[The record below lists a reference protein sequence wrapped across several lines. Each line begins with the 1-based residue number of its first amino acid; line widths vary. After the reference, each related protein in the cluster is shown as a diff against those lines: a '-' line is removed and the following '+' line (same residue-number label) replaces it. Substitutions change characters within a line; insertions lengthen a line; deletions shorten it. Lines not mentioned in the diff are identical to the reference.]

1 MSMRTPRSNS
11 SSSRRRHSNGQA
23 SSPSAHGW
31 ARGNLVELQELERS
45 NEWRDK
51 KEIGEGNCKVYRIR
65 WHGNLVAFKKF
76 HWRLPVDRALRE
88 VNALREISSTN
99 VIGYRGLVVENDNVR
114 GVFLELCHLNLCT
127 HIQTLHEAQADADR
141 LPFAQEMEQI
151 AILQG
156 VASGLAAIHRHD
168 FVHRDIK
175 PANILLQRNGS
186 ELVAKIADF
195 ETSRDERGRGTTT
208 ATSTTTEAY
217 MAPEVLYDNQ
227 WSPSSDVWSFG
238 LVAGELFS
246 NRKPLA
252 SLLPENQSVRRYL
265 VDWLRDGSDETGAP
279 AYVYTPANAAAGGM
293 AVPHALRTLVVERCL
308 HREVSERP
316 SSDQLRQALDNAMG
330 RMQQRLPRGPLYR
343 VIYAKQPAFH
353 QGIFARNPHDT
364 AVSLKDHVKNGSKRG
379 STPSRY
385 VSTTTSFEWAVFYA
399 AKQYTLS
406 GYVDNP
412 FIVEISSARL
422 RQHLA
427 SRHVKCLCVNDC
439 EDAERNGVSS
449 TMAQHFA
456 VSAQEVCL
464 ESLDANNPAIP
475 RDTIVQVYQLPLRR
489 DRKRPDKYACRP
501 GTRNNRQLHP
511 LQIKA
516 SERQD
521 YVHCGQYVCRKFESF
536 AAWMQQFRSAFPDV
550 HVLED
555 CMKLG
560 LEHGCRLIQ
569 ERALEVQEAFKPDST
584 PTVREL
590 VAKVKEREL
599 ADDQLKDRLARSGCP
614 VSGRFKRGEA
624 EITLARVLWREACFW
639 RERWPRHGG
648 YSSRWELEESRE
660 ERDLRAGMERQ
671 AQEARQFKQEL
682 RALRASSAEQSKRS
696 EDEVLQLQQKLG
708 AAMKTVE
715 GLRSREQQARQFEQ
729 ELRALRASSAEQSKR
744 SEDEILRLQQELRE
758 ALKKAEE
765 WRNREPE
772 SRGAAAAQLQAQ
784 AATTSSTSE
793 SISNLNA
800 GQARATPSAKLQGP
814 VAAMPSTVTRSTFSS
829 AGDQKNERK
838 RRAPSSRRD
847 VLSMGSRESSMPST
861 KQCRKDHSGTISP
874 HARKTMSQASAGR
887 SKVWCSTTKGA
898 SVLFL
903 NF

>member
-1 MSMRTPRSNS
+1 MK
-11 SSSRRRHSNGQA
+11 
-23 SSPSAHGW
+23 
-31 ARGNLVELQELERS
+31 LELE
-45 NEWRDK
+45 
-51 KEIGEGNCKVYRIR
+51 
-65 WHGNLVAFKKF
+65 L
-76 HWRLPVDRALRE
+76 
-88 VNALREISSTN
+88 
-99 VIGYRGLVVENDNVR
+99 
-114 GVFLELCHLNLCT
+114 
-127 HIQTLHEAQADADR
+127 
-141 LPFAQEMEQI
+141 
-151 AILQG
+151 
-156 VASGLAAIHRHD
+156 
-168 FVHRDIK
+168 
-175 PANILLQRNGS
+175 
-186 ELVAKIADF
+186 
-195 ETSRDERGRGTTT
+195 
-208 ATSTTTEAY
+208 
-217 MAPEVLYDNQ
+217 
-227 WSPSSDVWSFG
+227 
-238 LVAGELFS
+238 
-246 NRKPLA
+246 
-252 SLLPENQSVRRYL
+252 
-265 VDWLRDGSDETGAP
+265 
-279 AYVYTPANAAAGGM
+279 
-293 AVPHALRTLVVERCL
+293 
-308 HREVSERP
+308 
-316 SSDQLRQALDNAMG
+316 
-330 RMQQRLPRGPLYR
+330 
-343 VIYAKQPAFH
+343 
-353 QGIFARNPHDT
+353 
-364 AVSLKDHVKNGSKRG
+364 
-379 STPSRY
+379 
-385 VSTTTSFEWAVFYA
+385 
-399 AKQYTLS
+399 
-406 GYVDNP
+406 
-412 FIVEISSARL
+412 
-422 RQHLA
+422 
-427 SRHVKCLCVNDC
+427 
-439 EDAERNGVSS
+439 
-449 TMAQHFA
+449 
-456 VSAQEVCL
+456 
-464 ESLDANNPAIP
+464 
-475 RDTIVQVYQLPLRR
+475 
-489 DRKRPDKYACRP
+489 
-501 GTRNNRQLHP
+501 
-511 LQIKA
+511 
-516 SERQD
+516 
-521 YVHCGQYVCRKFESF
+521 
-536 AAWMQQFRSAFPDV
+536 
-550 HVLED
+550 
-555 CMKLG
+555 
-560 LEHGCRLIQ
+560 GCRLIQ
-569 ERALEVQEAFKPDST
+569 ERALEVQEAVIPDNT
-584 PTVREL
+584 QTVREL

-599 ADDQLKDRLARSGCP
+599 ADEQLKDRLARRGCP

-624 EITLARVLWREACFW
+624 EIALGRVLWREARFW